1 MPKSKTNDSLLSSK
15 EKVLFTGSYN
25 INDENAQ
32 GIVDTFSCKISF
44 NEKGD
49 NILSAESQ
57 SVNKKG
63 EPKQNYL
70 YETYTVSSYDKIKN
84 KLGQITWNGLYKN
97 NASQGNITSNSTE
110 KFALTS
116 SDGAFKKVTSVIIK
130 FTYPKRKIY
139 FVGNK

>member
-1 MPKSKTNDSLLSSK
+1 MAKSKTTDSLLSSK

-32 GIVDTFSCKISF
+32 GIVDTFSCKISL

-63 EPKQNYL
+63 EPKQSYL

-84 KLGQITWNGLYKN
+84 KLGQITWNGLYGDN
-97 NASQGNITSNSTE
+97 RSQGNITSNSTE
-110 KFALTS
+110 KFALIS
-116 SDGAFKKVTSVIIK
+116 SDGAFKKSNIG
-130 FTYPKRKIY
+130 YNKIY
-139 FVGNK
+139 LS